1 MADRATTTT
10 IAERTFDVNGRQTA
24 GPPLNLR
31 TDQAI
36 ATFNSLEYMR
46 LKLARQEAAL
56 EDAVALI
63 PAADMDAYVAATQL
77 ILERNA
83 ELITAI
89 DERRAA
95 RRKDRHDR
103 RS

>member
-1 MADRATTTT
+1 MPDTRTATA
-10 IAERTFDVNGRQTA
+10 AERTFDVNGRQTA

-36 ATFNSLEYMR
+36 ATFNALEYMR

-56 EDAVALI
+56 EDAVALV
-63 PAADMDAYVAATQL
+63 PAGEMGAYVAATQL
-77 ILERNA
+77 ILDRNA

-95 RRKDRHDR
+95 RRRDRHGR
-103 RS
+103 Q